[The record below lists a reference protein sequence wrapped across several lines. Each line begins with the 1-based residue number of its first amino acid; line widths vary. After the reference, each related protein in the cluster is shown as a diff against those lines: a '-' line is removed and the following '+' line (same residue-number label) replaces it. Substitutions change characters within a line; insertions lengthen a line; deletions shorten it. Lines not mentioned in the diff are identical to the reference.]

1 MRCGGSCPVIRSIV
15 SHNLGGS
22 QTTAGEPAF
31 DILVCFLTQ
40 RTNGHG
46 LTLSRKNRWRLVNG
60 SSSFFPGSLEH
71 AGSIQS
77 ILSIHQGATC
87 FDCHAFAEQ
96 TGTILQSTELRANGV
111 GLGSLAFVFSIS
123 ISNAENGFVRK
134 PTPTSLA
141 SPAGHDQFVKLEHA
155 QIEFQMVSF
164 CIQVGSLW
172 GWRSLGWS
180 LCMMHRNGETM
191 DFGGDTQ
198 LQVLAAR

>member
-1 MRCGGSCPVIRSIV
+1 M
-15 SHNLGGS
+15 
-22 QTTAGEPAF
+22 
-31 DILVCFLTQ
+31 
-40 RTNGHG
+40 
-46 LTLSRKNRWRLVNG
+46 NG
-60 SSSFFPGSLEH
+60 SSSFVPGSLEH

-180 LCMMHRNGETM
+180 LCMVHRNGETM
-191 DFGGDTQ
+191 DTMEVTQ
-198 LQVLAAR
+198 NCKYLPPDDLRFLIHRSRFLAFTSMNVSCKQHST